1 LLSRTW
7 QKRFSIG
14 PKCMAQHNATGKLGE
29 EVARAYLEKKGYRI
43 VEQNWRTK
51 RGEIDI
57 IAKKGDALVLVE
69 VRTKVGEQFG
79 SPEDT
84 LTYAKKRRLLW
95 NAKAYVANKKYK
107 GPCRIDAMCIVLK
120 GDGTTLPQR
129 LSHYE
134 SITPF

>member
-1 LLSRTW
+1 
-7 QKRFSIG
+7 
-14 PKCMAQHNATGKLGE
+14 MAQHNTIGKLGE
-29 EVARAYLEKKGYRI
+29 EIARAYLEKNGYKI

-57 IAKKGDALVLVE
+57 IVKKGDVLVFVE

-84 LTYAKKRRLLW
+84 LTHEKKRRLLW
-95 NAKAYVANKKYK
+95 NAKAYVANKKYT
-107 GPCRIDAMCIVLK
+107 GLYRIDALCIVLK
-120 GDGTTLPQR
+120 GDGTEIPQR

-134 SITPF
+134 SIVETP

>member
-1 LLSRTW
+1 
-7 QKRFSIG
+7 
-14 PKCMAQHNATGKLGE
+14 MAQHNTIGKLGE
-29 EVARAYLEKKGYRI
+29 EIARAYLAKKWYQI
-43 VEQNWRTK
+43 IEQNWRTK

-57 IAKKGDALVLVE
+57 IAKKRDVLVLVE

-84 LTYAKKRRLLW
+84 LTYEKKRRLLW

-107 GPCRIDAMCIVLK
+107 GLYRIDAVCIVLLGNGNTIPK
-120 GDGTTLPQR
+120 R

-134 SITPF
+134 SITT

>member
-1 LLSRTW
+1 
-7 QKRFSIG
+7 
-14 PKCMAQHNATGKLGE
+14 MAQHNTIGKLGE
-29 EVARAYLEKKGYRI
+29 EIARAYLEKNGYKI

-57 IAKKGDALVLVE
+57 IVKKGDVLVFVE

-84 LTYAKKRRLLW
+84 LTHEKKRRLLW

-107 GPCRIDAMCIVLK
+107 GLYRVDALCIVLK
-120 GDGTTLPQR
+120 GDGTEIPQR
-129 LSHYE
+129 LSYHE
-134 SITPF
+134 SIVETP